1 MESDINPDSSVVHS
15 EIIPKKPKY
24 NDMSYSVNTHT
35 NCESFMYESD
45 EYKIISRSAPN
56 QMAKSYLENY
66 IKEKNKQVTGQ
77 AIPILG
83 NEPTQSQSVV
93 NSIISK
99 SVKTVR
105 SYFSGW

>member
-1 MESDINPDSSVVHS
+1 MH
-15 EIIPKKPKY
+15 
-24 NDMSYSVNTHT
+24 
-35 NCESFMYESD
+35 
-45 EYKIISRSAPN
+45 
-56 QMAKSYLENY
+56 
-66 IKEKNKQVTGQ
+66 IKEKNKQATGQ

-83 NEPTQSQSVV
+83 NEPSQNQSMV